1 MRKEERSKQRTIDH
15 TAVLVDACANSLMML
30 ALELARRIDGF
41 QLPLIPSGIEAD
53 VKMIASTTD
62 CVTENHDFAYPFRM
76 DQIGL
81 RDVISMLVPS
91 ECPKEGVRGPAA
103 VDHERI
109 NGFSNLLVHVRTQHA
124 VYEIFGE
131 TSIDKN

>member
-1 MRKEERSKQRTIDH
+1 M
-15 TAVLVDACANSLMML
+15 LVDACANSLMML

-41 QLPLIPSGIEAD
+41 QLPPIPSGIEAD
-53 VKMIASTTD
+53 VKVITSAAD
-62 CVTENHDFAYPFRM
+62 CVAKEHGFSHPFRM

-81 RDVISMLVPS
+81 RDVISMLFPS

-109 NGFSNLLVHVRTQHA
+109 NGFSNLLVHIRTQHV